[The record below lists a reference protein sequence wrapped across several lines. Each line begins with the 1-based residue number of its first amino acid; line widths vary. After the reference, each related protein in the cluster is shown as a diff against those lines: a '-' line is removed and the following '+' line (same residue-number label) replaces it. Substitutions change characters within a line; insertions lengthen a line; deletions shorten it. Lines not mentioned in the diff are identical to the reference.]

1 MDLMNPLYAFV
12 WKSRTAKPVDVASML
27 GKVELCASG
36 RLKRE
41 DRYRD
46 RLTEITTFLDDNHGL
61 VIEMD
66 RRAMEYCG
74 L

>member
-27 GKVELCASG
+27 GKVELYASG

-46 RLTEITTFLDDNHGL
+46 RLTEITTFLDVNHGL